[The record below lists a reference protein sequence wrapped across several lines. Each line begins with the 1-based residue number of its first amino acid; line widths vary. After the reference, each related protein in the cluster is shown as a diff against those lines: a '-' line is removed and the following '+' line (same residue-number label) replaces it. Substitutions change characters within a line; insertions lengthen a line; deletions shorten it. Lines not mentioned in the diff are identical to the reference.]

1 MASFDESRLDRIG
14 AVGRRY
20 VEEGRLPCSVV
31 QVADADGVV
40 YRDAFGWADVEDERP
55 IDFDSIF
62 RIYSMT
68 KPITSIVL
76 MQLYEEG
83 RLLLEDP
90 VERYLPELANPQVM
104 VGGNAQAPITRPAVR
119 SMTIKHILSH
129 TSGLTYG
136 FFHQTPLDA
145 RYRDQGLGDFQLP
158 DYTLSEAIRRLGE
171 QPLLFDPGTAWNYS
185 ISTDVCGAVIEAI
198 TGQTLAQAMSERVFE
213 PLEMFETGFHVPEDA
228 VDRFT
233 SLYARNPTD
242 GSMMRI
248 DKPARSSYLRPP
260 TFLSG
265 GGGLVSTIGDYQKF
279 ASMLLANGVG
289 NGNRIIGR
297 RTLEYM
303 ATNHLPGGRLL
314 NDLGQS
320 VFAEVAMDGMGFGL
334 GFSVVEDPA
343 ANGSLCSPGEFAWGG
358 AASTAFWVDP
368 VEQLTAV
375 FMTQFLP
382 SSTYPVRRELR
393 GAVYQ
398 ALD

>member
-20 VEEGRLPCSVV
+20 VDDGKFPCSVV
-31 QVADADGVV
+31 QVANADGVV
-40 YRDAFGWADVEDERP
+40 YRDAYGWADVEDERP

-90 VERYLPELANPQVM
+90 VELHLPDLADPRVM
-104 VGGNAQAPITRPAVR
+104 VGGSDQAPITRPALR
-119 SMTIKHILSH
+119 SISIKDLLTH

-136 FFHQTPLDA
+136 FFRQTPLDA
-145 RYRDQGLGDFQLP
+145 RYRDQGLGDFALP
-158 DYTLSEAIRRLGE
+158 DYSLAEGVRRLGE

-185 ISTDVCGAVIEAI
+185 MSTDVCGAVVEAI
-198 TGQTLAQAMSERVFE
+198 TGQTLAQAMSERVLE
-213 PLEMFETGFHVPEDA
+213 PLEMFETGFSVPDGSIG
-228 VDRFT
+228 RFC
-233 SLYARNPTD
+233 SLYAPRPGD
-242 GSMMRI
+242 GSLMKI
-248 DKPARSSYLRPP
+248 EKAEKSSYLTPP
-260 TFLSG
+260 AFLSG

-279 ASMLLANGVG
+279 CSMLLANGVG

-314 NDLGQS
+314 NELGQS
-320 VFAEVAMDGMGFGL
+320 LFAEVAMDGMGFGL
-334 GFSVVEDPA
+334 GFSVIEDPA
-343 ANGSLCSPGEFAWGG
+343 DNGSLCSPGEFAWGG

-375 FMTQFLP
+375 FMTQLLP
-382 SSTYPVRRELR
+382 SSTYPIRRELR

>member
-1 MASFDESRLDRIG
+1 MAKILVVDDDDHIRQVVHFALEQAGHAVCEADSGKG
-14 AVGRRY
+14 A
-20 VEEGRLPCSVV
+20 
-31 QVADADGVV
+31 
-40 YRDAFGWADVEDERP
+40 
-55 IDFDSIF
+55 
-62 RIYSMT
+62 
-68 KPITSIVL
+68 
-76 MQLYEEG
+76 
-83 RLLLEDP
+83 
-90 VERYLPELANPQVM
+90 
-104 VGGNAQAPITRPAVR
+104 
-119 SMTIKHILSH
+119 
-129 TSGLTYG
+129 
-136 FFHQTPLDA
+136 
-145 RYRDQGLGDFQLP
+145 
-158 DYTLSEAIRRLGE
+158 
-171 QPLLFDPGTAWNYS
+171 
-185 ISTDVCGAVIEAI
+185 
-198 TGQTLAQAMSERVFE
+198 
-213 PLEMFETGFHVPEDA
+213 LEMFETGFRVPEDA